1 MESRAIGGTKGILT
15 MKEIIKQLLPVPE
28 SLTPMLRAGKAEGKY
43 TDASEKAKAVF
54 IALMD
59 DIVFGSYTVFY
70 VVDSDGDG
78 EFAEEDDVRLVPT
91 VHCRACGQRMM
102 AGTTPAKPD
111 HVIYRCPC
119 GEVRITEGND
129 KG

>member
-1 MESRAIGGTKGILT
+1 MESRAGGGAKGNLT
-15 MKEIIKQLLPVPE
+15 MKEIIKQLLPISE
-28 SLTPMLRAGKAEGKY
+28 TLTPMIRAGKAEGKY
-43 TDASEKAKAVF
+43 TDASAEAKAVF

-78 EFAEEDDVRLVPT
+78 QFAEEGDVRLVPT
-91 VHCRACGQRMM
+91 VHCRACGQRMR

-111 HVIYRCPC
+111 HVVYRCSC
-119 GEVRITEGND
+119 GEVRLTKGNNS
-129 KG
+129 

>member
-1 MESRAIGGTKGILT
+1 MIMDDR
-15 MKEIIKQLLPVPE
+15 IKQLLPVPE
-28 SLTPMLRAGKAEGKY
+28 QLTPMIRVGRDGRNYY
-43 TDASEKAKAVF
+43 TDAFTEAKAVF

-70 VVDSDGDG
+70 VVDSDGNG

-91 VHCRACGQRMM
+91 VYCRACGQRMM

-111 HVIYRCPC
+111 HVIYSCPC
-119 GEVRITEGND
+119 GEVRLTKGNNS
-129 KG
+129 

>member
-1 MESRAIGGTKGILT
+1 MESRADGGAKGNLT
-15 MKEIIKQLLPVPE
+15 MKEIIKQLLPIPE
-28 SLTPMLRAGKAEGKY
+28 SLTPMLRAGRDGRNYY
-43 TDASEKAKAVF
+43 TDASAEAKAVF

-111 HVIYRCPC
+111 QVIYRCPC
-119 GEVRITEGND
+119 GEVRLTQGNNL
-129 KG
+129 

>member
-1 MESRAIGGTKGILT
+1 
-15 MKEIIKQLLPVPE
+15 MKEIIKQLLSIPE
-28 SLTPMLRAGKAEGKY
+28 SLTPMIRAGMTEVKY
-43 TDASEKAKAVF
+43 TDASVEAKAVF

-91 VHCRACGQRMM
+91 VHCRA
-102 AGTTPAKPD
+102 
-111 HVIYRCPC
+111 
-119 GEVRITEGND
+119 
-129 KG
+129 

>member
-1 MESRAIGGTKGILT
+1 LESRADGAAKKIAIV
-15 MKEIIKQLLPVPE
+15 KETIKQLLPIPE
-28 SLTPMLRAGKAEGKY
+28 SLTPMLWAGKAEGKY
-43 TDASEKAKAVF
+43 KDAFAEAKVVF

-70 VVDSDGDG
+70 VVDADGDG

-102 AGTTPAKPD
+102 AGTTSAKPD

-119 GEVRITEGND
+119 GEVRLTKGNNS
-129 KG
+129 